1 MDKQLQVQGLRKMI
15 RPVLLDSLA
24 AMSVTCYMFMILC
37 IDSSK
42 SYNDSSF
49 QKHKHVRDSSMSYN
63 DSSFQKN
70 HLYRTKIIMTA
81 EKEPSLWV
89 VVDGWL
95 SFAPHI
101 GM

>member
-1 MDKQLQVQGLRKMI
+1 MDKHLQVQGLRRMI

-24 AMSVTCYMFMILC
+24 AMSVTCYMFVILC

-42 SYNDSSF
+42 SYNDFSF
-49 QKHKHVRDSSMSYN
+49 QKVYLNK
-63 DSSFQKN
+63 
-70 HLYRTKIIMTA
+70 TKIIMTA
-81 EKEPSLWV
+81 EKEPNKWV

-95 SFAPHI
+95 SFAPNI

>member
-1 MDKQLQVQGLRKMI
+1 MDKHLQVQGLRRMI

-24 AMSVTCYMFMILC
+24 AMSVTCYMFVILC

-42 SYNDSSF
+42 SYNDFSF
-49 QKHKHVRDSSMSYN
+49 QKVYLNK
-63 DSSFQKN
+63 
-70 HLYRTKIIMTA
+70 TKIIMTA
-81 EKEPSLWV
+81 EKEPNKWV

>member
-1 MDKQLQVQGLRKMI
+1 M
-15 RPVLLDSLA
+15 DSLA
-24 AMSVTCYMFMILC
+24 AVSVTFYMFVILC

-42 SYNDSSF
+42 SYNDFSF
-49 QKHKHVRDSSMSYN
+49 QKV
-63 DSSFQKN
+63 
-70 HLYRTKIIMTA
+70 HLFKTKIIKTA
-81 EKEPSLWV
+81 EKSLISGHA